1 MLASWEVPFEAIDV
15 EARPAARAELA
26 RLGVPGPPATVNGD
40 RVVHGWN
47 PKALAALVGIQYDEG
62 ARLAP
67 AELARRLDRVLEVGA
82 HAMRQ
87 VPPEHLALKH
97 PGRDRSIRQLG
108 YHVFRL
114 ALASRDA
121 MEGGR
126 LPKAWQDEPA
136 PPEVA
141 DGPAVAAYGETVRR
155 NLASWFARP
164 GAWDRVVETWY
175 GPQSGHDLLERTT
188 WHAAQHVRQV
198 HDLLGRVGIKPD
210 VPFTE
215 SDLRGLPL
223 PIDLW

>member
-1 MLASWEVPFEAIDV
+1 LLASWEIPFEAIDV

-26 RLGVPGPPATVNGD
+26 RLGVPGPPATVRGD

-47 PKALAALVGIQYDEG
+47 PKALAALVGIAYDEG
-62 ARLAP
+62 ERLAP
-67 AELARRLDRVLEVGA
+67 AELARRLDRVLVVA
-82 HAMRQ
+82 ASAMRQ
-87 VPPEHLALKH
+87 IPPEHLTLAH

-126 LPKAWQDEPA
+126 LPKAWQDEA
-136 PPEVA
+136 VPPEVS

-155 NLASWFARP
+155 RLADWFARP
-164 GAWDRVVETWY
+164 GAWDGVVETWY
-175 GPQSGHDLLERTT
+175 GPQSGHDLLERTA
-188 WHAAQHVRQV
+188 WHAAQHVRQI
-198 HDLLGRVGIKPD
+198 HDLLGRVGVTPD
-210 VPFTE
+210 VPLTE

-223 PIDLW
+223 PLELW